1 MSKFL
6 FDHQNHLF
14 YNMYIMKNKRL
25 LFSVIS
31 FVLALSAMLASVF
44 ALDSA
49 QLNINGS
56 LGYTQTTITT
66 AITLN
71 NKFKTTKPD
80 LYEAYNNLTTD
91 NLDGFWTSLKN
102 DTSINTTNLGEII
115 DKLEGFLPLGDYF
128 VLTEDSL
135 YQTKLDK
142 KNIKFSSGGEP
153 QQDTDEE
160 DKWRFTLTQPQLT
173 DDMTGIDLLAL
184 DLSNN
189 TLELYNAISFDSQSK
204 DITLVCSLPIIAIMF
219 YEHN

>member
-1 MSKFL
+1 MSEFL
-6 FDHQNHLF
+6 FDPQNHLF
-14 YNMYIMKNKRL
+14 YNMYNMKNRHL

-56 LGYTQTTITT
+56 LGYTQTTTTT

-71 NKFKTTKPD
+71 NTFKTTKPD

-91 NLDGFWTSLKN
+91 NLDGFWQSLRN
-102 DTSINTTNLGEII
+102 DTSIDTTNLDEII
-115 DKLEGFLPLGDYF
+115 ERLEGFLPLGDYF

-153 QQDTDEE
+153 QQDIDEV
-160 DKWRFTLTQPQLT
+160 DKWRFTLTQPLLT
-173 DDMTGIDLLAL
+173 NDMTNIDWLVL
-184 DLSNN
+184 DLSKN
-189 TLELYNAISFDSQSK
+189 TLQLYDIIDFDSQSK
-204 DITLVCSLPIIAIMF
+204 DITHVCSLPIIAIMF
-219 YEHN
+219 YL

>member
-1 MSKFL
+1 MSEFL

-14 YNMYIMKNKRL
+14 YNMYIMKNRHL

-44 ALDSA
+44 SLDSA

-71 NKFKTTKPD
+71 NTFKTTKPD
-80 LYEAYNNLTTD
+80 LYEAYNNLTENNMD
-91 NLDGFWTSLKN
+91 AFWKSLRN
-102 DTSINTTNLGEII
+102 DTSIDTTNLDEII
-115 DKLEGFLPLGDYF
+115 ERLEGFLPLGDYF

-142 KNIKFSSGGEP
+142 KNIKFSSGGKP
-153 QQDTDEE
+153 QQDIDEV
-160 DKWRFTLTQPQLT
+160 DKWRFTLTQPLLT
-173 DDMTGIDLLAL
+173 NDMTNIDWLAL

-189 TLELYNAISFDSQSK
+189 TLQLYDDIGFDSQSK
-204 DITLVCSLPIIAIMF
+204 DITHVCNLPIIAIMF
-219 YEHN
+219 YL